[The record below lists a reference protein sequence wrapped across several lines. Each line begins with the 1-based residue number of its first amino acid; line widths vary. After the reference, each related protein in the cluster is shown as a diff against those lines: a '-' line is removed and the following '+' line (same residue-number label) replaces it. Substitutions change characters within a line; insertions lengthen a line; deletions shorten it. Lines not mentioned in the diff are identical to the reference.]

1 MKKITLALM
10 TMVALCIP
18 AQAQERV
25 KNIYTSGDA
34 LNLEALETPGQSTTL
49 YRTLLAGYNSI
60 CLPMTLNADQL
71 QKAAPGV
78 QVERLAQ
85 IRQEGNTL
93 TLVFLDCTAEGIQAG
108 TPYLIFAPKLLT
120 LKASSTL
127 ASAISTQLRSITKTD
142 NQGNQITFRSSWES
156 LRVEGRYGIPAQQD
170 TYPLQSILVRTDADK
185 TFLPTRCGFTWDK
198 QAPTATNLQIKH
210 VTSLEGMET
219 SIETLQAQNTLE
231 NIYDTK
237 GNMVLRQTGVNDA
250 LQTLPRGI
258 YVIRGQKVAVK

>member
-85 IRQEGNTL
+85 IRQESNTL

-120 LKASSTL
+120 LKAL
-127 ASAISTQLRSITKTD
+127 
-142 NQGNQITFRSSWES
+142 S
-156 LRVEGRYGIPAQQD
+156 LIH
-170 TYPLQSILVRTDADK
+170 I
-185 TFLPTRCGFTWDK
+185 
-198 QAPTATNLQIKH
+198 
-210 VTSLEGMET
+210 
-219 SIETLQAQNTLE
+219 
-231 NIYDTK
+231 
-237 GNMVLRQTGVNDA
+237 
-250 LQTLPRGI
+250 
-258 YVIRGQKVAVK
+258 

>member
-108 TPYLIFAPKLLT
+108 TPYLIFA
-120 LKASSTL
+120 
-127 ASAISTQLRSITKTD
+127 
-142 NQGNQITFRSSWES
+142 
-156 LRVEGRYGIPAQQD
+156 
-170 TYPLQSILVRTDADK
+170 
-185 TFLPTRCGFTWDK
+185 
-198 QAPTATNLQIKH
+198 
-210 VTSLEGMET
+210 
-219 SIETLQAQNTLE
+219 
-231 NIYDTK
+231 
-237 GNMVLRQTGVNDA
+237 
-250 LQTLPRGI
+250 
-258 YVIRGQKVAVK
+258 IRLY

>member
-18 AQAQERV
+18 AQAQEKV

-142 NQGNQITFRSSWES
+142 NQGNQITFGSSWES
-156 LRVEGRYGIPAQQD
+156 LRVEGRYGIPAQQAEHTGAYRCRQD
-170 TYPLQSILVRTDADK
+170 
-185 TFLPTRCGFTWDK
+185 LPAHQMRIHLGQTSTHCHQPAN
-198 QAPTATNLQIKH
+198 QARNLAGRNGDQH
-210 VTSLEGMET
+210 RNPAGPEHHREHL
-219 SIETLQAQNTLE
+219 
-231 NIYDTK
+231 
-237 GNMVLRQTGVNDA
+237 
-250 LQTLPRGI
+250 
-258 YVIRGQKVAVK
+258 